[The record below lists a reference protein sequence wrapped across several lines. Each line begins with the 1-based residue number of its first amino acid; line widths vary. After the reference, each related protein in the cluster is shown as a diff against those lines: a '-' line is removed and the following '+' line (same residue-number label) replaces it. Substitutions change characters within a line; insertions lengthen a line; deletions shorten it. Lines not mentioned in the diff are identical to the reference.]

1 MALLKCQHCDYR
13 WNYEGK
19 NEHYATCPRCRYKV
33 RIISDK
39 TSILHR
45 KKLDHDIKNNFSE
58 EKKPFK
64 LLGIAKIVS
73 KILEEY
79 QYNTN
84 ALIQILLRLQNDFGW
99 LPKEMLLEV
108 SKQLKIPLYQVYQA
122 TTFYKAFSLAPRG
135 KHIIRVCMGT
145 SCKVRGA
152 QMVLD
157 RIQNF
162 LKIEVGE
169 ISPDG
174 NFSIET
180 VNCMGCCALG
190 PAITVD
196 DDYYGNLAS
205 PDVKR
210 ILSLYT

>member
-1 MALLKCQHCDYR
+1 MTLLKCQHCDYR

-33 RIISDK
+33 KITSVK
-39 TSILHR
+39 TSISNR
-45 KKLDHDIKNNFSE
+45 EKLGLVKNNLSE
-58 EKKPFK
+58 EKKPVK
-64 LLGIAKIVS
+64 LFGIAKIVN
-73 KILEEY
+73 KIIEEY
-79 QYNTN
+79 QYNEN
-84 ALIQILLRLQNDFGW
+84 MLIQILLRLQRDFGW

-108 SKQLKIPLYQVYQA
+108 SKQLRIPLYQVYQA
-122 TTFYKAFSLAPRG
+122 TTFYKAFSLAPQG
-135 KHIIRVCMGT
+135 KHKIRVCVGT

-157 RIQNF
+157 GIQNF

-169 ISPDG
+169 TTPDG
-174 NFSIET
+174 KFSIET

-196 DDYYGNLAS
+196 NDYFGNLRS

-210 ILSLYT
+210 ILSSYS